1 MSVPGYRA
9 HQRNLRAA
17 VPEVLKSPDLP
28 EHQAAFVIPTLV
40 RRPHE
45 IATDLSVRKEELS
58 GNLGM
63 AKESVNRALG
73 VSHSAGVPWAT

>member
-1 MSVPGYRA
+1 VSVPGYPA
-9 HQRNLRAA
+9 HHRSLRAA

-45 IATDLSVRKEELS
+45 IATDLSV
-58 GNLGM
+58 
-63 AKESVNRALG
+63 
-73 VSHSAGVPWAT
+73 